1 MAKTPLKLPTKEAV
15 DTELASQPDTETV
28 TIPITPIVPEAR
40 ATQRRTTE
48 AGRYWLQIDRQTK
61 SSYDTA
67 EAAATAGLLI
77 KKQFSMVQ
85 VAVYDRKDGSN
96 QILELPA

>member
-1 MAKTPLKLPTKEAV
+1 MAKTPLKLPVKEAA
-15 DTELASQPDTETV
+15 DSEAAAQPETETAS
-28 TIPITPIVPEAR
+28 TPNTLNMPEAR
-40 ATQRRTTE
+40 GQRRATE
-48 AGRYWLQIDRQTK
+48 PGRFWLQVDRQTK

-85 VAVYDRKDGSN
+85 IAVYDRKDGSN
-96 QILELPA
+96 RILELPA

>member
-1 MAKTPLKLPTKEAV
+1 MAKTPLKLPVKETA
-15 DTELASQPDTETV
+15 DSEPASQPETETV
-28 TIPITPIVPEAR
+28 STPNALNMPEAR
-40 ATQRRTTE
+40 GQRRTTE
-48 AGRYWLQIDRQTK
+48 AGRFWLQVDRQTK

-85 VAVYDRKDGSN
+85 IAVYDRKDGTN
-96 QILELPA
+96 RILELPA